1 MFIEYNKILKK
12 NLGNVLKEVLKIIS
26 KEGLIKGHHLFITFD
41 PNDKKTKIPGWLK
54 KKHPEI
60 MTIVLQYEYWDLIV
74 RKEDFS
80 IGLSFDDIKTKITIS
95 FESVISFADP
105 YANFGLKIQ
114 DKESKKDNERKT
126 TKKSDKIIK
135 FEKYLKN

>member
-41 PNDKKTKIPGWLK
+41 PNDKKTKIPEWLK